1 MERFRCL
8 SPFFRKP
15 QTAGPLALK
24 SSLCGAASP
33 RPSVWAGKTTGPFGP
48 QEESG
53 RGKADQGI
61 RDPRCAATRRRPRRV
76 HRRNAETCG
85 TPHWRLRSAR
95 HCRAISRGEKKRPF
109 CVDWVQLCMQFCIF
123 SAIFAVK
130 SWLFLRDLGAVE
142 GSVLCRTACQ
152 GVLRG
157 RLQKA
162 ICRAFGPP
170 DRVLVGF
177 SPRPSVWAGRS
188 AGHFGPQDEAGRL
201 IVKQGP
207 PARCHATAAFS
218 PWLASCPSFLRGE
231 TSSRCWCCRPV
242 PRRKRRARPSRGRL
256 VRGTHS

>member
-1 MERFRCL
+1 MAWRDEPHGTISL
-8 SPFFRKP
+8 SVLPFFRKP

-24 SSLCGAASP
+24 TGLCGAASP

-61 RDPRCAATRRRPRRV
+61 PDPRCVATRRRPRRV

-85 TPHWRLRSAR
+85 TLHWRLRSAR

-109 CVDWVQLCMQFCIF
+109 CVHLMEFCMQFCIF

-130 SWLFLRDLGAVE
+130 SWLFLRDLGAV
-142 GSVLCRTACQ
+142 GGRSV
-152 GVLRG
+152 GG
-157 RLQKA
+157 RPARPSYGGDYREITA

-188 AGHFGPQDEAGRL
+188 AGHFGPED
-201 IVKQGP
+201 
-207 PARCHATAAFS
+207 
-218 PWLASCPSFLRGE
+218 
-231 TSSRCWCCRPV
+231 
-242 PRRKRRARPSRGRL
+242 
-256 VRGTHS
+256 